1 MTISIIGCGNTNRN
15 DDGVGVYVVRAL
27 KEALAAPSAAGLYAD
42 QVQVFDAG
50 TAGMEV
56 MFQARGSTS
65 LIIIDASRSGSEAGA
80 IFEVPGSELEKQSE
94 PSYNMHDFRWDHALF
109 AGRKIFKEEFP
120 TDVKVFLIES
130 QNLDFGL
137 ELSDVVKKSADR
149 VVEILLERLRKPK
162 SKQDP
167 QVSVRLTKGKIYLD
181 SPLFEKY
188 FSGHETVALIERDGK
203 FVLLPVFSG
212 AQGGLMIKLI
222 NARGDRVVDAVDFF
236 RRFDLDLEQ
245 SLACPV
251 SWNSEMAGLVI
262 DVPLEPRPVV

>member
-15 DDGVGVYVVRAL
+15 DDGVGVYVVGAL
-27 KEALAAPSAAGLYAD
+27 KEALTASDAAGRYAED
-42 QVQVFDAG
+42 VRIFDAG

-65 LIIIDASRSGSEAGA
+65 LIIIDASRSGAEAGA
-80 IFEVPGSELEKQSE
+80 IFEVPGAELEKQGE

-109 AGRKIFKEEFP
+109 AGRKIFKEDFP
-120 TDVKVFLIES
+120 NDVKVFLIES

-149 VVEILLERLRKPK
+149 VVEILLERLRKPE
-162 SKQDP
+162 P
-167 QVSVRLTKGKIYLD
+167 AASVRLARGKIYLE

-188 FSGHETVALIERDGK
+188 FSGHETVALIEREGK

-222 NARGDRVVDAVDFF
+222 NARGDRLVDAVDFF
-236 RRFDLDLEQ
+236 RRFDLDLEN
-245 SLACPV
+245 SLDCPV
-251 SWNSEMAGLVI
+251 VWNSEMAGMVI
-262 DVPLEPRPVV
+262 DVPGRA